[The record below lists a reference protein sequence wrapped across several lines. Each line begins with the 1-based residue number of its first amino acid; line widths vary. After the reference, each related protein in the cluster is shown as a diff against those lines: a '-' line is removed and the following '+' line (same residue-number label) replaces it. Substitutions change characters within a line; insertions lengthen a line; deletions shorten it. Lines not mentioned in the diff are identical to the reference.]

1 MPSTTAD
8 YALPYPVPTDPTNVP
23 GDIQALALRAAAV
36 IKANVTVGIRA
47 NRPAPAGIV
56 VEYYATDEARLY
68 VTDGTT
74 WFAATPLPAAP
85 PTIPLQISFHIS
97 GAITTGLKIPKFIA
111 NRNMTLLLSRAVC
124 DAGSGVVYRLYV
136 NGAAVGA
143 IPDSGAVGTSTVVNS
158 FTSLDISAGNTVQV
172 SISNAGTTANDL
184 SISVDAVY
192 R

>member
-68 VTDGTT
+68 VTDGTA

-85 PTIPLQISFHIS
+85 PTIPLQLPFHV
-97 GAITTGLKIPKFIA
+97 AFAVNTGLKIPKFIA
-111 NRNMTLLLSRAVC
+111 TRNATLRLSRAVC
-124 DAGSGVVYRLYV
+124 DTGSGVVYRLYV
-136 NGAAVGA
+136 NGGPVAA
-143 IPDSGAVGTSTVVNS
+143 IPDSAPVGTTSVVNN
-158 FTSLDISAGNTVQV
+158 FTATDINAGDTVQV
-172 SISNAGTTANDL
+172 YVSNAGTSANDL
-184 SISVDAVY
+184 SVTVDAVY